1 MTGIGIDGIAAGF
14 VATEIITAVAAC
26 IFRKIRHKNT
36 SFYIVPDKN
45 PGINLD
51 FSIKSTME
59 EAQTVHKRIIEFCQ
73 EQGAS
78 KSKANLAAVCAEEMT
93 VNIIRFGGKTSNWID
108 INLCL
113 EDDLCRLRI
122 RDNGVNFNP
131 LEYQYDSEDFD
142 IHGIELVKKVSKS
155 MDYIRAIDM
164 NNTIISF

>member
-1 MTGIGIDGIAAGF
+1 MQP
-14 VATEIITAVAAC
+14 V
-26 IFRKIRHKNT
+26 
-36 SFYIVPDKN
+36 
-45 PGINLD
+45 
-51 FSIKSTME
+51 FSEK
-59 EAQTVHKRIIEFCQ
+59 VHKRIIEFCQ

-93 VNIIRFGGKTSNWID
+93 INIIRFGGKTSNWID
-108 INLCL
+108 IYLCL

>member
-1 MTGIGIDGIAAGF
+1 MVPRRIF
-14 VATEIITAVAAC
+14 VFWNAEQAFQEIFFTH
-26 IFRKIRHKNT
+26 FME
-36 SFYIVPDKN
+36 
-45 PGINLD
+45 
-51 FSIKSTME
+51 ST
-59 EAQTVHKRIIEFCQ
+59 TK
-73 EQGAS
+73 
-78 KSKANLAAVCAEEMT
+78 
-93 VNIIRFGGKTSNWID
+93 

>member
-1 MTGIGIDGIAAGF
+1 MIAAPTHPTMFG
-14 VATEIITAVAAC
+14 TL
-26 IFRKIRHKNT
+26 T
-36 SFYIVPDKN
+36 S
-45 PGINLD
+45 
-51 FSIKSTME
+51 E
-59 EAQTVHKRIIEFCQ
+59 
-73 EQGAS
+73 
-78 KSKANLAAVCAEEMT
+78 
-93 VNIIRFGGKTSNWID
+93 NISGLQLKKTSNWID

>member
-1 MTGIGIDGIAAGF
+1 MCGGNDCKYYT
-14 VATEIITAVAAC
+14 
-26 IFRKIRHKNT
+26 IR
-36 SFYIVPDKN
+36 
-45 PGINLD
+45 
-51 FSIKSTME
+51 
-59 EAQTVHKRIIEFCQ
+59 
-73 EQGAS
+73 
-78 KSKANLAAVCAEEMT
+78 
-93 VNIIRFGGKTSNWID
+93 GKTSNWID